1 MESLSVEEVIDMG
14 PVEQRELDRR
24 VKSLEDRMNAWE
36 IWRGEVDL
44 ALTAKPENPAK
55 SRTKKEKT

>member
-1 MESLSVEEVIDMG
+1 MG